1 MKRIRSKS
9 PLRLSKDAER
19 LITMSTAATTSGSRN
34 EDQYW
39 QLHLETLAASL
50 LDRGNETAIA
60 PNEQPRA
67 RNSGGRM

>member
-19 LITMSTAATTSGSRN
+19 LITMSTAAASSASRS

-39 QLHLETLAASL
+39 QLHLETLAMTL
-50 LDRGNETAIA
+50 MDRGNDAAIEA
-60 PNEQPRA
+60 A
-67 RNSGGRM
+67 L